1 MTVFPFCFTITVS
14 VGVIQL
20 IQSMEEVINLV
31 VINPSGNTPLYEQIV
46 NSIKSNFAKGYLK
59 PGDEIPSVRKLAME
73 LSVTPNTVAK
83 AYQELE
89 RDKIIVTIRGKGT
102 YISKDA
108 GVTISDERMETLRKN
123 LMGNIVELTCMGMEQ
138 KEIVKLVEEI
148 YSEIREEK

>member
-1 MTVFPFCFTITVS
+1 MTVS

-20 IQSMEEVINLV
+20 IRLIQMRGDTLIN
-31 VINPSGNTPLYEQIV
+31 INPTSGKTLYEQIV
-46 NSIKSNFAKGYLK
+46 DSFKSNFAKGYLK

-102 YISKDA
+102 YISPDA
-108 GVTISDERMETLRKN
+108 GVSVNSESLENVKKVLSEKM
-123 LMGNIVELTCMGMEQ
+123 VELTCMGME
-138 KEIVKLVEEI
+138 KEEI
-148 YSEIREEK
+148 FEILESIYTDIKEGE